1 MNTRRKWN
9 TQNTLIQVTITS
21 SIRFRNRSK
30 CTHAGNNYIII
41 QLKCKI
47 HYLRLQTQD
56 SRSRPWPWALLA
68 VVLIRILAEVL
79 RSHGLAIRLC
89 LFLLDVGS
97 GFIILCC
104 VFPLF
109 WGSRAVWLSNSVWL
123 PFSVPKSGWF
133 SLFWLASFLHSETL
147 PGETY
152 YENVDFAWEGLQ
164 KSQFH
169 RSQNS
174 LTFWFHFGSYFG
186 VFFF

>member
-1 MNTRRKWN
+1 MIQTSVNPKRYALQHRVVGTRWICRP
-9 TQNTLIQVTITS
+9 LITIISPTCALWVSGAGLYQKVPDQALQVQTE
-21 SIRFRNRSK
+21 NVLEK
-30 CTHAGNNYIII
+30 CTNAVNNYIII

-109 WGSRAVWLSNSVWL
+109 WGSRAV
-123 PFSVPKSGWF
+123 
-133 SLFWLASFLHSETL
+133 
-147 PGETY
+147 
-152 YENVDFAWEGLQ
+152 
-164 KSQFH
+164 
-169 RSQNS
+169 
-174 LTFWFHFGSYFG
+174 
-186 VFFF
+186 

>member
-1 MNTRRKWN
+1 MFMGSYGPRGRSSETHEKPP
-9 TQNTLIQVTITS
+9 IQVTITS

-30 CTHAGNNYIII
+30 CTNAGNNYIII

-109 WGSRAVWLSNSVWL
+109 WGFRMLWSSDSVWL

-133 SLFWLASFLHSETL
+133 SLFWLASF
-147 PGETY
+147 
-152 YENVDFAWEGLQ
+152 FALRNRPRWKLLIDRPDPQ
-164 KSQFH
+164 IYVNIS
-169 RSQNS
+169 
-174 LTFWFHFGSYFG
+174 
-186 VFFF
+186 

>member
-1 MNTRRKWN
+1 MKVKV
-9 TQNTLIQVTITS
+9 QVTTTS

-30 CTHAGNNYIII
+30 CTNAGNNYIII

-47 HYLRLQTQD
+47 HYLRIQTED

-123 PFSVPKSGWF
+123 LFSVPKSGWF
-133 SLFWLASFLHSETL
+133 SLFWLASFFALRNRPRWKLLTKRPCGDTQNKINNTPKHW
-147 PGETY
+147 TY
-152 YENVDFAWEGLQ
+152 VKKLNTYN
-164 KSQFH
+164 K
-169 RSQNS
+169 
-174 LTFWFHFGSYFG
+174 
-186 VFFF
+186 